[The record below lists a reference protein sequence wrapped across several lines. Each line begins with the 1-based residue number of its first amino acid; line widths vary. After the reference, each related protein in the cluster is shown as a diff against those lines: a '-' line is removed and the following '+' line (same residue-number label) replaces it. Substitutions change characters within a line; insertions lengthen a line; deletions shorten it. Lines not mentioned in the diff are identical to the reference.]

1 MYLSEE
7 LEELIYIHNGI
18 YDDKFKSELYEI
30 LDKVVSEDTS
40 DGSQIIEK
48 LRLTWNLVCGRHADL
63 SDSILS
69 EYIAFRPNLAME
81 LKSKNIVSDIIEPKS
96 ITVKVKKLYEDS
108 KLPTRAHESD
118 GGMDMYAHSIK
129 LLLKK
134 GIISYGL
141 GVALE
146 LPAFHSGY
154 LFPRSGIYNTGLDLS
169 NSVGLVDSGYRGE
182 VTVKFRVTFLGF
194 VKFLLSKIFKKSFE
208 DNIYRIG
215 DRCCQLVVLPY
226 PKVILESVTELSTSD
241 RGSNGFGSTGKK

>member
-7 LEELIYIHNGI
+7 LEELIYKHNGI
-18 YDDKFKSELYEI
+18 YDVEFRTELCEI
-30 LDKVVSEDTS
+30 LDKIVSEDNG
-40 DGSQIIEK
+40 DVPRVIEK
-48 LRLTWNLVCGRHADL
+48 LKLTWNLVCGRHADL
-63 SDSILS
+63 SPSVIDN
-69 EYIAFRPNLAME
+69 YIAKKFGPQWAFDGRAV
-81 LKSKNIVSDIIEPKS
+81 VSDCISPRT
-96 ITVKVKKLYEDS
+96 ITVRVKKLYENS

-118 GGMDMYAHSIK
+118 GGMDMYAHSVK

-154 LFPRSGIYNTGLDLS
+154 LFPRSGIYKTGLDLS

-182 VTVKFRVTFLGF
+182 VTVKFRITFLGF
-194 VKFLLSKIFKKSFE
+194 IKFILSKIFKKSFE
-208 DNIYRIG
+208 DNIYKIG

-226 PKVILESVTELSTSD
+226 PKVILEPVTELSISD
-241 RGSNGFGSTGKK
+241 RGSNGFGSTGKN